1 MTIIPPA
8 IGRDEATEAPMAS
21 FSNAIESADH
31 VVYMPTR
38 PGSPP
43 PVESAGRRA
52 RPIAEPRARIAAPA
66 DQSPVRDLLGC
77 EVSAQTNLVIDSAHD
92 LADWIARMSKQLPY
106 LGDRSQQD
114 LLRREIVE
122 ASERL
127 CNLVGLAYARVEQLG
142 GSPSQRES
150 LAGLRT
156 AVVRSSGLLVVR
168 GARRLTRDAE
178 ALRDGRR
185 ERPFGINVTLVRRLN
200 NLIALVAT
208 AGGFDAIGEAAHHAI
223 DDAMGAVRGCLA
235 LEGGWAHLADYD
247 GRAAE
252 ALTLP
257 VVPPRRCAMPG
268 VASQH
273 DVLAIA
279 ASRSAERA
287 IPA

>member
-8 IGRDEATEAPMAS
+8 IGRDEATEATEAPPMAS
-21 FSNAIESADH
+21 FSNTIESADH

-43 PVESAGRRA
+43 PVGSAS
-52 RPIAEPRARIAAPA
+52 PAEPP
-66 DQSPVRDLLGC
+66 PPGRDLLGC

-92 LADWIARMSKQLPY
+92 LAARIARMSKQLPY